1 MLENGGLLADGCL
14 TAPAS
19 HIPMRIVIADDHHL
33 VRQAIRVLL
42 EKQHDIQVVGEA
54 ADGQEAVELVERL
67 LPDVLVIDIAMPRL
81 NGIEAIRRI
90 HTLGVKTRIVV
101 LSMYFDE
108 TLVRQ
113 AVRNGAKGY
122 LLKRSVTEELLLA
135 VRAASQ
141 GKTYLTPEVSELIL
155 SGLPAPGSGS
165 EKPEPFDRLTARER
179 EVLQLIAEGNTNNS
193 IAEQL
198 QISEKTVEKH
208 RSSLMFKLNV
218 HDVASLVRIAIQHKL
233 IFLERP

>member
-1 MLENGGLLADGCL
+1 
-14 TAPAS
+14 
-19 HIPMRIVIADDHHL
+19 MRIVIADDHHL

-90 HTLGVKTRIVV
+90 HTLGMKTRIVV

-135 VRAASQ
+135 VRAASR
-141 GKTYLTPEVSELIL
+141 GETYLAPEVSQLIL
-155 SGLPAPGSGS
+155 SDLPTPGSGS
-165 EKPEPFDRLTARER
+165 EKPEPFDRLTDRER

>member
-1 MLENGGLLADGCL
+1 
-14 TAPAS
+14 
-19 HIPMRIVIADDHHL
+19 MRIVIADDHHL

-90 HTLGVKTRIVV
+90 HRLGVKTRIVV

-108 TLVRQ
+108 TLVRH

-135 VRAASQ
+135 VRAASR
-141 GKTYLTPEVSELIL
+141 GETYLTPEVSQLIL
-155 SGLPAPGSGS
+155 SDLPTPGSGS
-165 EKPEPFDRLTARER
+165 EKPEPFGRLTARER